1 MKMRIGFYKLS
12 DIKIKF
18 GNLLSALYFNANI
31 ELDNINNKMINSSFL
46 DCFENNEVESFI
58 NTPNEQIILTLFPNV
73 VISSTSSKDIGPI
86 YWSGIQYMNLFF
98 NYRIPLRTLFLV
110 CPLKNMVNKFDI
122 YHEMNEIELCKR
134 VISIEYKNNSIVQY
148 YRKSKS
154 LSVRELSL
162 LTNTPEPSI
171 RYYELDNNNLFKAN
185 YESIEALKE
194 SLLIPNSLLKKQSSF
209 FPFTFSFLKKD
220 DFNDCIKQVLNNY
233 YVVDIPVLEIEFEEK
248 PFIKKGDARLF
259 IGDYSYF
266 YYKGKRKYIDESI
279 LNKLLQKALKVY
291 IHKYIA
297 VNLVF

>member
-1 MKMRIGFYKLS
+1 MQFS
-12 DIKIKF
+12 
-18 GNLLSALYFNANI
+18 
-31 ELDNINNKMINSSFL
+31 
-46 DCFENNEVESFI
+46 
-58 NTPNEQIILTLFPNV
+58 
-73 VISSTSSKDIGPI
+73 
-86 YWSGIQYMNLFF
+86 
-98 NYRIPLRTLFLV
+98 
-110 CPLKNMVNKFDI
+110 
-122 YHEMNEIELCKR
+122 
-134 VISIEYKNNSIVQY
+134 
-148 YRKSKS
+148 
-154 LSVRELSL
+154 
-162 LTNTPEPSI
+162 TPEPSI

-185 YESIEALKE
+185 YESIESLKE

-220 DFNDCIKQVLNNY
+220 DFNDCVKQVLNNY

>member
-31 ELDNINNKMINSSFL
+31 ELDNINNKMINSPFL

-73 VISSTSSKDIGPI
+73 VISGSSSKDIGPV

-233 YVVDIPVLEIEFEEK
+233 YGVDIPVLEIEFEEK